1 MRTSLKTKVLIWF
14 MGIITVVLFTFS
26 YSLFY
31 FLDKSINVKIQ
42 KTLEDATNT
51 LYEDLLTKENID
63 KSFNEIEA
71 KGMSV
76 AIFKNANII
85 SLSQNLKEIS
95 LQKYASQKKIF
106 FTQETEYGTLDA
118 YYIRKFDKPFKGTIV
133 LVKNGL
139 SDKSDSIQLI
149 IFGLTPIF
157 LLLIYFISVRLVN
170 KILRPIEQITYSAKK
185 MSVENLDFFLEN
197 DWDEYELNALA
208 QTFNQML
215 QRLKSG
221 IERMDRFNN
230 DISHELRTPLTVMN
244 TQIELALKKDRD
256 NEYYKSS
263 LLRISLET
271 QKISQMIEDILVLT
285 KYSKE
290 DVNETFVYCDLNSIL
305 IQNIEKFTTLA
316 EEKNITIDIEKF
328 EKSYIQ
334 GNFSLISI
342 LFSNLIDNAIKYSL
356 NDTDVNISLYMEN
369 ERVYFIIED
378 HGIGIPKDSID
389 KITDRFFRV
398 DESRTRAI
406 KGFGLGLSLV
416 KNIVELHNGRLDIES
431 ELDKGT
437 KITIEL

>member
-1 MRTSLKTKVLIWF
+1 MRTSLKSKVLIWF
-14 MGIITVVLFTFS
+14 MGVITIVLFTFS
-26 YSLFY
+26 YSLIY

-42 KTLEDATNT
+42 KTLEDATNN
-51 LYEDLLTKENID
+51 LYEDILAKEDID

-76 AIFKNANII
+76 AIFKNANVL

-95 LQKYASQKKIF
+95 LHKYALQKKIF

-139 SDKSDSIQLI
+139 SDKSDSIELI
-149 IFGLTPIF
+149 IFALTPIF

-170 KILRPIEQITYSAKK
+170 KILRPINEITNSAKK

-197 DWDEYELNALA
+197 DWDEYELYELT

-215 QRLKSG
+215 QRLKCG

-244 TQIELALKKDRD
+244 TQIELALKKERD
-256 NEYYKSS
+256 TEYYKKS
-263 LLRISLET
+263 LSRISLKT
-271 QKISQMIEDILVLT
+271 QKISQMIEDILILT

-290 DVNETFVYCDLNSIL
+290 DVHETFVYCDLNAIL
-305 IQNIEKFTTLA
+305 IQNIEKFTQIA
-316 EEKNITIDIEKF
+316 QEKNIRIEIDKF
-328 EKSYIQ
+328 EKSYMQ

-342 LFSNLIDNAIKYSL
+342 LFSNLIDNGIKYSL
-356 NDTDVNISLYMEN
+356 EDTKITISLYMEN
-369 ERVYFIIED
+369 EKIFFIIED
-378 HGIGIPKDSID
+378 EGIGIPDNALD

-398 DESRTRAI
+398 DESRTRSI

-416 KNIVELHNGRLDIES
+416 KNIVELHNGRLDIQS